1 MRKLVLDHSPR
12 KRGPKESR
20 GVLVGR
26 IVDVARRSFAEQ
38 GYDATSMRSVAIEA
52 GVDPRLVGY
61 YFGSKQA
68 LLEACLVPPPG
79 FVQNVADVVNSDL
92 ASRGEALVRSLLR
105 NWRDA
110 QSAVVLRSIILI
122 AAQQSL
128 ALERLRLIVS
138 DSLIGAV
145 ATNLD
150 DDERVLRG
158 GLVATQ
164 LLGLAM
170 TSYVWKLEPIAS
182 LPDEEVVACVAPTVQ
197 RYLTGGLR
205 PGP

>member
-1 MRKLVLDHSPR
+1 MRKLSSDEPPR

-20 GVLVGR
+20 GVVVDR
-26 IVDVARRSFAEQ
+26 IVEVARSSFAEQ
-38 GYDATSMRSVAIEA
+38 GYDGTSMRSVAMAA

-79 FVQNVADVVNSDL
+79 FVENVAAV
-92 ASRGEALVRSLLR
+92 ASSEPALRGEALVRSLLG
-105 NWRDA
+105 NSRDP

-122 AAQQSL
+122 AAQHPL

-138 DSLIGAV
+138 GSLIGAV

-150 DDERVLRG
+150 DQERMLRG

-170 TSYVWKLEPIAS
+170 TRYVWRLEPIAS
-182 LPDEEVVACVAPTVQ
+182 LPDEDVVACLAPTVQ
-197 RYLTGGLR
+197 RYLTGELR
-205 PGP
+205 PGY

>member
-1 MRKLVLDHSPR
+1 MGKLSAGEPPR

-20 GVLVGR
+20 GVVVDR
-26 IVDVARRSFAEQ
+26 IVEVARSSFAEQ
-38 GYDATSMRSVAIEA
+38 GYDGTSMRSVAIAA

-79 FVQNVADVVNSDL
+79 FVENVAAV
-92 ASRGEALVRSLLR
+92 ASSEPALRGEALVRSLLGT
-105 NWRDA
+105 WRDP

-122 AAQQSL
+122 AAQHPL

-138 DSLIGAV
+138 GSLIGAV

-150 DDERVLRG
+150 DQERMLRG

-170 TSYVWKLEPIAS
+170 TRYVWRLEPIAS
-182 LPDEEVVACVAPTVQ
+182 LPDEDVVACLAPTVQ
-197 RYLTGGLR
+197 RYLTGELR
-205 PGP
+205 PGY

>member
-1 MRKLVLDHSPR
+1 MRKLAIDDPPR

-20 GVLVGR
+20 GVLIDR
-26 IVDVARRSFAEQ
+26 IVDVARGSFAEH
-38 GYDATSMRSVAIEA
+38 GYDATSMRSIATAA

-79 FVQNVADVVNSDL
+79 FVENVGDVVNSEL
-92 ASRGEALVRSLLR
+92 ASRGAALVRSLLR
-105 NWRDA
+105 NWQDQ
-110 QSAVVLRSIILI
+110 QSAVVLRSIIRI
-122 AAQQSL
+122 ASQHPL

-138 DSLIGAV
+138 NSLIGAV

-150 DDERVLRG
+150 DEERVLRG

-170 TSYVWKLEPIAS
+170 TRYVWKLEPIAS
-182 LPDEEVVACVAPTVQ
+182 LPDDEVVACVAPTVQ
-197 RYLTGGLR
+197 RYLTGDLR